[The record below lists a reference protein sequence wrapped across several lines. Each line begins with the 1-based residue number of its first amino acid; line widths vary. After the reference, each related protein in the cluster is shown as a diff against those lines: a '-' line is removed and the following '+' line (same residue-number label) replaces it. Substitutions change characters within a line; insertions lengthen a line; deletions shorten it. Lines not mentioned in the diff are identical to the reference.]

1 MNLNFGDDL
10 LDDVIVPEGEGEA
23 AQVEVQVPEIFEEE
37 IEKADEP
44 VEETV
49 VEDNVITSFLKER
62 GISDPTKIQ
71 FENEN
76 GEIED
81 VDFNSLSTEEQLTML
96 QELTDPGLSD
106 HEVEVINYL
115 RQNQVSFNEVI
126 DYFANKR
133 LEEYLNENPEQRHQ
147 QVYTIDEY
155 SDDELYLADLK
166 SKYPSFTDEE
176 LMSKLNIAKSDE
188 NLFQKE
194 VDVLRE
200 SYKAQEEQALKDAEL
215 AEKQQYEDLQNNLI
229 DAVSKFNEVSLD
241 SKDVE
246 SESLVIEDSDKRQIL
261 GYLLDQDK
269 DGKSQF
275 VKDIE
280 NPATLIELAWYRTHG
295 RSVIDGI
302 SQYWKDQLKEDRKK
316 IASLEKKL
324 NDNKSNKTFV
334 TSTKTGTNSP
344 SKGLN
349 WDELIG

>member
-10 LDDVIVPEGEGEA
+10 LDDVIVPEGEGESV
-23 AQVEVQVPEIFEEE
+23 QTEVQVPEIFEEE
-37 IEKADEP
+37 IEKTDEP

-133 LEEYLNENPEQRHQ
+133 LEEYLNENPDKRHQ

>member
-280 NPATLIELAWYRTHG
+280 NPATLIELAWSRTHG